1 MRINVFALLSVLLTT
16 VSPVNVLAGTDEKYN
31 ADVFCAKKREVSIRE
46 FPKLSISAGYSDV
59 DTHVLDKDFRHP
71 KPKIPWSE
79 TKVFEDPV
87 VGTYVG
93 VMDRNYIPD
102 ASRIHT
108 LWYKNMILAEGIQVF
123 GYSAIR
129 YEFDVM
135 MIPSGDSYLVIRGC
149 DGRFPVN
156 EAVAKALRNQSTAGK
171 SIFIKLFAEGS
182 GVGNLNEIGTGT
194 VKAWKKIYAN
204 WTRPAELNP
213 DQIGY

>member
-1 MRINVFALLSVLLTT
+1 MHIKAFSFLSVLLTSI
-16 VSPVNVLAGTDEKYN
+16 VPANVFAGNDETFN
-31 ADVFCAKKREVSIRE
+31 AELFCAQKREVSIRE
-46 FPKLSISAGYSDV
+46 YPKLSISAGYSDV

-71 KPKIPWSE
+71 QPRIPWSE

-93 VMDRNYIPD
+93 VMDRNYIPG

-108 LWYKNMILAEGIQVF
+108 LWYKDTILAEGIQVF
-123 GYSAIR
+123 GTTAIR
-129 YEFDVM
+129 YEFNVM
-135 MIPSGDSYLVIRGC
+135 MIPTGESYLVIRGC

-156 EAVAKALRNQSTAGK
+156 ENVARALRNQPEAGK
-171 SIFIKLFAEGS
+171 SIFIKLYAEGS
-182 GVGNLNEIGTGT
+182 GVGNLNEIGAGT